1 MAVRAG
7 STRILCWRRLC
18 LPKENS
24 GYSTCRQTSI
34 DDPRMGLGLANSGTT
49 AERKST
55 GAPVRKLVSTLGLF
69 FFASVS
75 SACNSGDELTS
86 PLHART
92 SLALPVTTR
101 TAQDETARS
110 IGRAVAIALADSNL
124 RRQLLEDLRDSPFRE
139 HSIHAQSYLLAQR
152 GSAISRRTANAAG
165 LELDDFY
172 STLRALP
179 ELEIGLSSS
188 LDRLRW
194 TGTGDVVVVATVLD
208 RRERLNRG
216 VLTAFD
222 VNGLP
227 VTVPLNRKAP
237 WPVIS
242 ILPVRTDFGSDPE
255 RVRAAARSKSGSTVS
270 TSEEELNSESD
281 CNDPWVVQECPDDG
295 GLSGG
300 WQSGVHA
307 GTECTGA
314 TYGQVD
320 ATNDYD
326 MDGIKDLCEVRI
338 ALGLQPELILHATEA
353 YGAREPYWTV
363 KRIAG
368 EVKIMYLLAY
378 YYDGYPVDHNG
389 DSEFIILHV
398 GPNTGDHWSVRD
410 ITTSAHWGACC
421 GGDYTSNYTANGF
434 WFNGAAA
441 HVYVSRSHHG
451 NYRMEYDCD
460 DRIGDE
466 CSPPG
471 SGNVQL
477 VGVHDA
483 GNIGNSLYSF
493 DLDPG
498 LANTWE
504 TPRDCTRSRISGSGR
519 PGVECFFNKVQH
531 ERFSG
536 WVGQT
541 GDAATHYADILGAYG
556 F

>member
-1 MAVRAG
+1 M
-7 STRILCWRRLC
+7 
-18 LPKENS
+18 
-24 GYSTCRQTSI
+24 
-34 DDPRMGLGLANSGTT
+34 
-49 AERKST
+49 
-55 GAPVRKLVSTLGLF
+55 RKLGSTLGFYFLLL
-69 FFASVS
+69 SG
-75 SACNSGDELTS
+75 SACNSGDEPTS
-86 PLHART
+86 PLRPRGR
-92 SLALPVTTR
+92 LALAVTNQ
-101 TAQDETARS
+101 TAPDETVKA
-110 IGRAVAIALADSNL
+110 IGRAVAIALADPGL
-124 RRQLLEDLRDSPFRE
+124 RRQLFEDLRDSPFRE
-139 HSIHAQSYLLAQR
+139 HSIHFQTYFLGQGGL
-152 GSAISRRTANAAG
+152 AISRRTAAAAG
-165 LELDDFY
+165 LELDDFR
-172 STLRALP
+172 STLRGLP
-179 ELEIGLSSS
+179 DLEIGLSSL

-194 TGTGDVVVVATVLD
+194 RGTDDVVVAATALD
-208 RRERLNRG
+208 RRERLNAG
-216 VLTAFD
+216 ALTAFD
-222 VNGLP
+222 VRGLP
-227 VTVPLNRKAP
+227 LMVSLNRKAP
-237 WPVIS
+237 RPVIS
-242 ILPVRTDFGSDPE
+242 ILPVRTDFGSEPE
-255 RVRAAARSKSGSTVS
+255 RVRAAAGRKSGSTVS
-270 TSEEELNSESD
+270 TSVEEITSDSD
-281 CNDPWVVQECPDDG
+281 CNDPWVVQECPEDG
-295 GLSGG
+295 GLNGG

-326 MDGIKDLCEVRI
+326 VDGIKDLCEVRL
-338 ALGLQPELILHATEA
+338 ALGLQPELILHVTEA

-398 GPNTGDHWSVRD
+398 GSNTGDHWSVRD

-498 LANTWE
+498 LPNTWE

-531 ERFSG
+531 DRFSG

-541 GDAATHYADILGAYG
+541 GDAATHYADILAAYG